1 VYCEELYNKP
11 AHNKNT
17 HLQQEYTPSSMPNQ
31 GCARACCT
39 VSLFSCEVSSSFLT
53 RSMAVGEMSFQE
65 CDLK

>member
-1 VYCEELYNKP
+1 
-11 AHNKNT
+11 
-17 HLQQEYTPSSMPNQ
+17 MPNQ

-53 RSMAVGEMSFQE
+53 RSMAVGEMSFHE